1 MTLLAELVGVS
12 QRVVATS
19 ARLGKVRELAS
30 FLRSL
35 PAEEIDVAVH
45 YLSGQTPRGRI
56 GIGYAMLQTAVAKS
70 CASEATLSLAGVN
83 RDLDAIA
90 ADQGAGAAGR
100 RAHALRELFARATVT
115 EQQFLV
121 DLLIG
126 ELRQGA
132 LAGVMVEAIAAAANL
147 PSPLMRRAAMYAS
160 NLGAVARA
168 ALSEGADA
176 LGMFRL
182 ELFSPVAPMLAQT
195 AADVAEALQ
204 QLHGEIAFEWKLDG
218 ARIQVHKR
226 ADDVRIYTRTLNQV
240 TSALPEIV
248 DLVRSF
254 STRELVL
261 DGEVIALDRSG
272 RPHPFQVTMRRFGR
286 KLDVEQVRRE
296 LPISAFFFDCLYVD
310 GTSIADQSTRDRVQ
324 ALAAAVPAAQRIA
337 RLVTADEPA
346 ARAFYDAALAAGHEG
361 VMAKSPDAPYEAGNR
376 DARWLKIKRVHT
388 LDLVVLAAEWGHGR
402 RAGKL
407 SNLHLGALDP
417 STGEFVMLGKTFK
430 GLTDAMLAWQTQA
443 FLERETH
450 RDRSTVYV
458 RPELVVEVAFSDLQA
473 STRYPGG
480 LALRLA
486 RVKRY
491 RDDKRSDA
499 ADTMEAVRRL
509 YAAQAG
515 VPPTAPEA
523 GHFA

>member
-1 MTLLAELVGVS
+1 MSLLAELVGVS
-12 QRVVATS
+12 QRVVATA
-19 ARLGKVRELAS
+19 ARLGKIRELAS
-30 FLRSL
+30 FLRTL
-35 PAEEIDVAVH
+35 PADEVDIAVH
-45 YLSGQTPRGRI
+45 YLSGQTPQGRI
-56 GIGYAMLQTAVAKS
+56 GIGYALLQAAAAKS
-70 CASEATLSLAGVN
+70 SASESTLSLAAVN

-90 ADQGAGAAGR
+90 ADQGAGSAGR
-100 RAHALRELFARATVT
+100 RTHTLRGLFARATLA
-115 EQQFLV
+115 EQQFLA

-132 LAGVMVEAIAAAANL
+132 LAGVMVDAIAAAADL
-147 PSPLMRRAAMYAS
+147 PAPLVRRAAMYAS

-168 ALSEGADA
+168 ALREGAEA

-182 ELFSPVAPMLAQT
+182 ELFSPVTPMLAQT
-195 AADVAEALQ
+195 AADVADALQ
-204 QLHGEIAFEWKLDG
+204 HLPGEIAFEWKMDG
-218 ARIQVHKR
+218 ARVQVHKR
-226 ADDVRIYTRTLNQV
+226 ADDVRIYTRTLNEV

-248 DLVRSF
+248 HLVRSF

-261 DGEVIALDRSG
+261 DGEAIALDAAG

-286 KLDVEQVRRE
+286 KLDVEQVRGE

-310 GTSIADQSTRDRVQ
+310 GTNIADRSTRDRVQ
-324 ALAAAVPAAQRIA
+324 ALAAAVPAAHRIA
-337 RLVTADEPA
+337 RLVTADVPA
-346 ARAFYDAALAAGHEG
+346 ARTFYDAALAAGHEG
-361 VMAKSPDAPYEAGNR
+361 VMAKSLEAPYEAGNR

-402 RAGKL
+402 RSGKL

-417 STGEFVMLGKTFK
+417 SSGEYVMLGKTFK
-430 GLTDAMLAWQTQA
+430 GLTDAMLGWQTQA

-450 RDRSTVYV
+450 RDSSTVYV

-491 RDDKRSDA
+491 RDDKSSDA
-499 ADTMEAVRRL
+499 ADTMETVRAI
-509 YAAQAG
+509 YTAQAG
-515 VPPTAPEA
+515 VSQKP
-523 GHFA
+523 